1 VEEEAGLVP
10 AVVKIS
16 KEEEKRKLEHQSTE
30 NRIAKQ
36 YIILFLQKLFILIVL
51 SLESVHARKRKKILR

>member
-16 KEEEKRKLEHQSTE
+16 KEEEKRKLGHQSTE